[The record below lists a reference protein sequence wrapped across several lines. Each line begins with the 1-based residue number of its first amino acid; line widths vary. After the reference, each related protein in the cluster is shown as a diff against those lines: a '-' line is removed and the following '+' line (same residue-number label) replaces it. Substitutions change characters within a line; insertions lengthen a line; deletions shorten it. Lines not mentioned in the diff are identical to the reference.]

1 MAQTSSGRGAR
12 KGFGLVWGLVVL
24 GCGSDPKPQAQT
36 ECPLNEET
44 RFLFTEVE
52 LAEPGNLSN
61 VNCPELKPETL
72 NSQLDAG
79 AEACSVEVTDCVASV
94 SCEFLGFPVA
104 GSVAQA
110 DKGFEGRFRIDEP
123 IVCVYDVKADTY

>member
-1 MAQTSSGRGAR
+1 MAQTSGARGAR
-12 KGFGLVWGLVVL
+12 KGFGLVWGLVLL

-36 ECPLNEET
+36 ECPLDKDT

-52 LAEPGNLSN
+52 RAGVGTLSN
-61 VNCPELKPETL
+61 ANCPVLKPENL

-94 SCEFLGFPVA
+94 SCEFLGFPVT